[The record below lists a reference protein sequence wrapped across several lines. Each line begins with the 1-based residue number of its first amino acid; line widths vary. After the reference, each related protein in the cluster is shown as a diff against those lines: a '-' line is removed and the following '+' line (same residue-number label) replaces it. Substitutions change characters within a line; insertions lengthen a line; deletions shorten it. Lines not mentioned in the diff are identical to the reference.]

1 MAPAPFV
8 VQVLRPP
15 DPFQLFDDD
24 IEKVSR
30 NTFPVTCAPRSK
42 VKVTP
47 LMPPPLPAATWAV
60 TTAGSVLLGEIG
72 LIVMFETVGGG
83 TKAMPERLM
92 SKDGLPASLLAMCK
106 TAVFVPKVDAL
117 NCTVKVEVPL
127 FAATGVVGEVVTEK
141 LALFVP
147 SMVTPVMSS
156 GVLPVFVI
164 VKVFESVLPTF
175 TLP

>member
-1 MAPAPFV
+1 
-8 VQVLRPP
+8 
-15 DPFQLFDDD
+15 
-24 IEKVSR
+24 
-30 NTFPVTCAPRSK
+30 
-42 VKVTP
+42 
-47 LMPPPLPAATWAV
+47 MPPPLPAATWAV

-83 TKAMPERLM
+83 TKPMPERLM
-92 SKDGLPASLLAMCK
+92 SNDGLPASLLAMCK
-106 TAVFVPKVDAL
+106 TAVFVPNVDAL

-156 GVLPVFVI
+156 GVLPVFVM

-175 TLP
+175 TLPYATVLRPSVSEVAPCAKAICVVSVAVRTAKTGKLAVFAW